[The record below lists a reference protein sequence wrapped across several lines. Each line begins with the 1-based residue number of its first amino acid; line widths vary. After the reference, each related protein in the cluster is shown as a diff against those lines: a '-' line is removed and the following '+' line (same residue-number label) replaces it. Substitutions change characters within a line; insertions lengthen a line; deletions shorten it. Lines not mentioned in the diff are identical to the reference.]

1 METGTAFLTQSREY
15 LTAHYLPKIQAA
27 LEQLPEADLWWRPN
41 PASNAIGNLML
52 HLAGNIRQWIV
63 GGVGGKPGDRDRPS
77 EFAATAGRSRRD
89 LLALLTQ
96 AVLEVDEVLAGTDP
110 ASLHERREIQGRE
123 CSVLE
128 AIYHVVEHFGMHT
141 GQIILLTKARTAEE
155 LKLWRPVSNPVD
167 EVVGILGRPL
177 THNKERPE

>member
-77 EFAATAGRSRRD
+77 EFAATTGRSRRD
-89 LLALLTQ
+89 LLALLTE
-96 AVLEVDEVLAGTDP
+96 AVLEVDEVLARTDP

-128 AIYHVVEHFGMHT
+128 AIYHVVEHFAMHT
-141 GQIILLTKARTAEE
+141 GQILYIAKLRTGKDLEFYKLEE
-155 LKLWRPVSNPVD
+155 
-167 EVVGILGRPL
+167 GIPRASWPGKPSGGSA
-177 THNKERPE
+177 